1 MAKFSQIRKNKSVI
15 LSQYIIILIKNTNHT
30 GRSNKMSRKS
40 DLKKDVPA
48 NEPQDSKRKRPFI
61 EPKLTQQ
68 DSLVKSTFE
77 SSGMTQVDP
86 PGI

>member
-1 MAKFSQIRKNKSVI
+1 
-15 LSQYIIILIKNTNHT
+15 
-30 GRSNKMSRKS
+30 MSKKS

-68 DSLVKSTFE
+68 DSLVKSTLDP
-77 SSGMTQVDP
+77 SGGLGPDVA
-86 PGI
+86 G